1 MPARIKSFENKS
13 IQKKIGQKVNKP
25 RKSKFLIQI
34 KKVNQ
39 TYTKNLN
46 KALRNNW
53 KRKNKRDIIERKK
66 SEQKYFVKFGLEFL
80 SLIIS

>member
-46 KALRNNW
+46 KALRNN
-53 KRKNKRDIIERKK
+53 
-66 SEQKYFVKFGLEFL
+66 
-80 SLIIS
+80 